1 MFFGLTSPDSLPIGL
16 LVIPIL
22 LFFLIFSLLGYIL
35 MLIFKPKTSKIKQ
48 RNFAVLVGVISAMVV
63 LFYSSGGIV
72 AGDVILV
79 ALIFLIGLLYINRY

>member
-1 MFFGLTSPDSLPIGL
+1 MFFGLTTPDSLPVGL

-22 LFFLIFSLLGYIL
+22 MFFIIFSVMGYLLT
-35 MLIFKPKTSKIKQ
+35 LIFKPKTSKLKQ

-72 AGDVILV
+72 AGDVILIV
-79 ALIFLIGLLYINRY
+79 LIFLIGLLYINRY